1 MLTGERRYA
10 HSIQE
15 FRFFPDLCGQGDLL
29 CGCRGVST
37 RRGMTVLGK
46 IPAVPKPINLPSQRL
61 ENHGLDPNVEIVPR
75 GSVSWGSAGRSPP
88 TSTGAWGTGAS
99 ASSPP
104 VSNSTWGSKQGGL
117 TTGSNG
123 SGGGGGAWGGAGTVP
138 RPASAGSGTRPSSA
152 GSIRL
157 GQQEPDTSTANNSSN
172 PPWGP
177 RPTSGPGVQ
186 VQTQVQSQTS
196 FSRPRSADTSSRAGP
211 SLSGFGD
218 PSAGPA
224 PAVGSHA
231 TGGRLGQVDEP
242 HQASRFK
249 LTRVDFP
256 TLGSEKNPDLR
267 PHPNDGSHTPTGG
280 YGGPERRMPDGWR
293 RDGPPFGGQP
303 ALPDGNWQRD
313 GPPPMPSYGGQG
325 LPSDSWRREVPPS
338 GSPLDDNWRRG
349 GAPPIGQYGPTPRG
363 PGGPSH
369 FPHDGAGSMHQPHF
383 GPGSAPYGPSR
394 PGPGGFGRPG
404 DMYANGPLMR
414 PGAPMRPNNMFPGP
428 GPYDAY
434 YGHPGYTNMED
445 QQRMMSGMGG
455 PGPAGHA
462 GFPFHHGPS
471 FEAYYPRG
479 GMLQGPRHMP
489 PHNFRDRNEG
499 VGEGYNEGPSRSRGM
514 KIEGG
519 QTKDG
524 RGDNEVSR
532 ERILPSQDTGESHTS
547 GSRLVTNAG
556 GENYRHAQRP
566 LSGGHHPSH
575 RDWGAVA
582 SNDEP
587 MDFSKPVF
595 EEEVSSASPRMQQSA
610 DIGKIEANASA
621 DGLPLIDSL
630 RNPAVVA
637 TPKPGQRLSSASS
650 KPSVLGTAPHSAIAA
665 GEKPLVETSDLEK
678 QASLTSTHATVI
690 DSNGEMNATKV
701 HILKHVADG
710 GLESSNSDATLVDTQ
725 ASDISVVSMT
735 TGNDAK
741 VSLQPKLRNS
751 SHDGEK
757 EWRAKVGPADT
768 SNQLS
773 SSAAMIQVPQPART
787 ATSAVSAVADLSDT
801 AASESETGFTSD
813 YDYEAQ
819 RAKMKEIA
827 AQRARQLQKEEEERI
842 REQKAKAR
850 AKLEELNRRST
861 VTPVAPVEEAIVEPQ
876 KLSDDSED
884 MLSEPAVVALEASPA
899 LEAGSSS
906 SQQSGRNEHGKR
918 ERDRKLR
925 DRNAKPGDQRKRTD
939 GSVSQPPPLL
949 PSPHVQAAPLLPS
962 PTVEPPVQYP
972 KPHQH
977 SQQRAKVQQKH
988 PVAKV
993 DQAESAVP
1001 TLIIDIP
1008 TFADNGGWV
1017 IHTPPSQDYDAA
1029 AAVPSVMTISD
1040 GPSASRKKKSNRS
1053 RNRQRVEGVASSME
1067 TTQVAEPNVTQTLD
1081 GSSGSDL
1088 PSDSAQAVSHGGNKL
1103 SQEPV
1108 KDTFHVEEAIF
1119 NLSLSDVSTG
1129 DGVPV
1134 TANGDSFGK
1143 RVQHK
1148 PPGARHAA
1156 RVDRVDRLSQDVRVT
1171 DKPHANDSMVWAPV
1185 RSPVLAEVSKLEA
1198 VDDHSS
1204 EQKEESSKQQRGR
1217 SKRAELE
1224 RYTPKSV
1231 KQQHETLQQSSS
1243 PPQRAPILDIPVQQ
1257 PAPSVVATEVQPILA
1272 TKDAKMGNESKHAE
1286 SVSKL
1291 GRGHGSWRQRGSSHQ
1306 DRKGGSGKESLS
1318 APHFSAPS
1326 QVQAAHDPRPSEQK
1340 IKGVQPPLGHNDP
1353 SSEHIVAT
1361 PEPVPSVSAAVQRPE
1376 KEQQAPV
1383 LPYQP
1388 PRPGSAPG
1396 HRGHGNWN
1404 AESKG
1409 HQERVPPPARSG
1421 GTSSDR
1427 APLIG
1432 SAGSQHHPRGGG
1444 GHHPRQQTQDRE
1456 LQMHASPN
1464 VQVEKQVVSVGKT
1477 IVQPTLNEHEQQE
1490 QHKPRPAKH
1499 FSADGG
1505 ESGGQRGRSRQE
1517 QTARPLTA
1525 PQQGQR
1531 GQTHWQQTGNQEAYH
1546 SQPHLTERNQQVSS
1560 HHPRQ
1565 DALKQVNDSV
1575 KLQTGGQQQNKAHH
1589 QPLAPLAVAKT
1600 EGGPWDGEHGMSSP
1614 TARGRDNGHVRRG
1627 RFGGSRSS
1635 ARTGEMDQRREQP
1648 IPKQR
1653 LVIDATGGAL
1663 PSQVGG

>member
-1 MLTGERRYA
+1 
-10 HSIQE
+10 
-15 FRFFPDLCGQGDLL
+15 
-29 CGCRGVST
+29 
-37 RRGMTVLGK
+37 
-46 IPAVPKPINLPSQRL
+46 
-61 ENHGLDPNVEIVPR
+61 
-75 GSVSWGSAGRSPP
+75 
-88 TSTGAWGTGAS
+88 
-99 ASSPP
+99 
-104 VSNSTWGSKQGGL
+104 
-117 TTGSNG
+117 
-123 SGGGGGAWGGAGTVP
+123 
-138 RPASAGSGTRPSSA
+138 
-152 GSIRL
+152 
-157 GQQEPDTSTANNSSN
+157 
-172 PPWGP
+172 
-177 RPTSGPGVQ
+177 
-186 VQTQVQSQTS
+186 
-196 FSRPRSADTSSRAGP
+196 
-211 SLSGFGD
+211 
-218 PSAGPA
+218 
-224 PAVGSHA
+224 
-231 TGGRLGQVDEP
+231 
-242 HQASRFK
+242 
-249 LTRVDFP
+249 
-256 TLGSEKNPDLR
+256 
-267 PHPNDGSHTPTGG
+267 
-280 YGGPERRMPDGWR
+280 
-293 RDGPPFGGQP
+293 
-303 ALPDGNWQRD
+303 
-313 GPPPMPSYGGQG
+313 
-325 LPSDSWRREVPPS
+325 
-338 GSPLDDNWRRG
+338 
-349 GAPPIGQYGPTPRG
+349 
-363 PGGPSH
+363 
-369 FPHDGAGSMHQPHF
+369 
-383 GPGSAPYGPSR
+383 
-394 PGPGGFGRPG
+394 
-404 DMYANGPLMR
+404 
-414 PGAPMRPNNMFPGP
+414 
-428 GPYDAY
+428 
-434 YGHPGYTNMED
+434 
-445 QQRMMSGMGG
+445 
-455 PGPAGHA
+455 
-462 GFPFHHGPS
+462 
-471 FEAYYPRG
+471 
-479 GMLQGPRHMP
+479 
-489 PHNFRDRNEG
+489 
-499 VGEGYNEGPSRSRGM
+499 
-514 KIEGG
+514 
-519 QTKDG
+519 
-524 RGDNEVSR
+524 
-532 ERILPSQDTGESHTS
+532 
-547 GSRLVTNAG
+547 
-556 GENYRHAQRP
+556 
-566 LSGGHHPSH
+566 
-575 RDWGAVA
+575 
-582 SNDEP
+582 
-587 MDFSKPVF
+587 
-595 EEEVSSASPRMQQSA
+595 
-610 DIGKIEANASA
+610 
-621 DGLPLIDSL
+621 
-630 RNPAVVA
+630 
-637 TPKPGQRLSSASS
+637 
-650 KPSVLGTAPHSAIAA
+650 
-665 GEKPLVETSDLEK
+665 
-678 QASLTSTHATVI
+678 
-690 DSNGEMNATKV
+690 
-701 HILKHVADG
+701 
-710 GLESSNSDATLVDTQ
+710 
-725 ASDISVVSMT
+725 
-735 TGNDAK
+735 
-741 VSLQPKLRNS
+741 
-751 SHDGEK
+751 
-757 EWRAKVGPADT
+757 
-768 SNQLS
+768 
-773 SSAAMIQVPQPART
+773 
-787 ATSAVSAVADLSDT
+787 
-801 AASESETGFTSD
+801 
-813 YDYEAQ
+813 
-819 RAKMKEIA
+819 MKEIA

-939 GSVSQPPPLL
+939 ASVSQPPPLL

-993 DQAESAVP
+993 DQAESAAP

-1272 TKDAKMGNESKHAE
+1272 TKDAKMVNESKHAE

>member
-445 QQRMMSGMGG
+445 QQRIMSGMGG

-514 KIEGG
+514 KSEGG

-556 GENYRHAQRP
+556 GRDQSKQRVGNYSRE
-566 LSGGHHPSH
+566 LSPSS
-575 RDWGAVA
+575 GASPSTTATGVPAVA
-582 SNDEP
+582 
-587 MDFSKPVF
+587 
-595 EEEVSSASPRMQQSA
+595 A
-610 DIGKIEANASA
+610 
-621 DGLPLIDSL
+621 
-630 RNPAVVA
+630 
-637 TPKPGQRLSSASS
+637 PKPGQRLSSATS

-701 HILKHVADG
+701 HILKHVAEG

-725 ASDISVVSMT
+725 ASDISVVAMT

-884 MLSEPAVVALEASPA
+884 MLSEPAVVTLEASPA

-918 ERDRKLR
+918 ERDRRLR

-988 PVAKV
+988 PAAKV
-993 DQAESAVP
+993 DQAESAAP

-1053 RNRQRVEGVASSME
+1053 RNRQRVEGVASSVE

-1143 RVQHK
+1143 RVQRK
-1148 PPGARHAA
+1148 PQGARHAA

-1272 TKDAKMGNESKHAE
+1272 TKDAKMVNESKHAE

-1490 QHKPRPAKH
+1490 QHQPRPAKH